1 MENFN
6 PQTELDGGAGGDIW
20 DRVPRLA
27 PTCRPAGVP
36 LFRARTRS
44 HPAQAKSRIN
54 AALPSDP
61 SPVVIEASALPVEVI
76 APAAPATRKLAWE
89 KLMVAAPD
97 QIARSQMDALDIAVS
112 ANSPTAQAFDLLRTR
127 LLQTLKANGWSR
139 VAVTSPSP
147 GCGSTFTAS
156 NLAVSLSRLRSCRT
170 VLTDLNLRAPGVAR
184 AFGLAAHMDF
194 RRFLVGDVPARDSLV
209 RYSDNLALA
218 LVDQPYPASTEMLC
232 DPRCLDTLNQ
242 MQLALNPDLV
252 LYDMPPMLA
261 YDDVAAFL
269 PHVDGV
275 LLVADGTQT
284 VSKQIAECE
293 KMIAGQSKLLG
304 VVLNRS
310 RDRVAD
316 ELRYENA

>member
-6 PQTELDGGAGGDIW
+6 PQLDLESGSDGDIW
-20 DRVPRLA
+20 DRARRLA

-36 LFRARTRS
+36 LFRATQIKPAAKPRS
-44 HPAQAKSRIN
+44 SAETVEN
-54 AALPSDP
+54 T
-61 SPVVIEASALPVEVI
+61 PVTIEATAVGAPV
-76 APAAPATRKLAWE
+76 APAPPRLAWE

-97 QIARSQMDALDIAVS
+97 QVTRASKTELDVAIT

-127 LLQTLKANGWSR
+127 LLQTLKSNGWSR

-147 GCGSTFTAS
+147 ECGSTFTAC
-156 NLAVSLSRLRSCRT
+156 NLAVSLSRLRNCQT
-170 VLTDLNLRAPGVAR
+170 VLADLNLRSPGVAR

-194 RRFLVGDVPARDSLV
+194 RRFLIGDVPVRDSLV

-218 LVDQPYPASTEMLC
+218 MCGQPHPASTEILC
-232 DPRCLDTLNQ
+232 DPRSLETLDQ
-242 MQLALNPDLV
+242 MQKALSPDLV

-269 PHVDGV
+269 PQVDGV
-275 LLVADGTQT
+275 LLVADGTKT

-310 RDRVAD
+310 RDRVSD
-316 ELRYENA
+316 KLRYEHV